1 MLRNYRPLK
10 RGRELIFGVLLTGWL
25 SLPPFA
31 QQVPAPEALPVPGTS
46 KLLAGLQLEPSRSAE
61 VESALNRRDY
71 KRAETILLEETKRD
85 PKSDRTA
92 KLYTLMGHILFLD
105 GQYLNS
111 AIAWKKAETIAS
123 LDDQSRFSLAMAYLR
138 LKRPD
143 WGRDE
148 LQRLS
153 QGDPQN
159 PLYLYWLAKL
169 DYDARAYTTAISR
182 LRRVIELDPNMMRAY
197 NNLGLC
203 YDALGQFDEAIQS
216 FTRAIEL
223 NRAQKQPS
231 AWPPLNLAVSLISLN
246 RLDEAVARLHEALS
260 YNPEFPQAH
269 YELGLVLQK
278 ERKFEEAIAPLQRA
292 IDLDPLY
299 AEPHYTLDLWPV
311 AGERWLLRIS
321 APFKRAIDLDPLYAE
336 PHYTLGGIYQR
347 QGKRE
352 QAQEQIE
359 KFKKLR
365 KETSPLQSPAL
376 NNTMPSGGVPLEDR
390 RLP

>member
-1 MLRNYRPLK
+1 MLCNSTPSK
-10 RGRELIFGVLLTGWL
+10 RVRALFWVLLTI
-25 SLPPFA
+25 SLFLPLLA
-31 QQVPAPEALPVPGTS
+31 QQVPPPPVLSAQGAPGS
-46 KLLAGLQLEPSRSAE
+46 LAGLQLEPSRSAE

-138 LKRPD
+138 LNRPD

-169 DYDARAYTTAISR
+169 DYDARAYTAAISR

-203 YDALGQFDEAIQS
+203 YDSLGQFDEAIQS

-223 NRAQKQPS
+223 NRGQKQPS

-246 RLDEAVARLHEALS
+246 RLDEATARLHEALS
-260 YNPEFPQAH
+260 YNPQFPQAQ
-269 YELGLVLQK
+269 YELGLVLEK

-299 AEPHYTLDLWPV
+299 AEPHYTL
-311 AGERWLLRIS
+311 GR
-321 APFKRAIDLDPLYAE
+321 
-336 PHYTLGGIYQR
+336 IYQR

-352 QAQEQIE
+352 AAQEQIE
-359 KFKKLR
+359 
-365 KETSPLQSPAL
+365 
-376 NNTMPSGGVPLEDR
+376 
-390 RLP
+390 

>member
-1 MLRNYRPLK
+1 MPENPRLLK
-10 RGRELIFGVLLTGWL
+10 RVSALMFRVLLTGCL
-25 SLPPFA
+25 SLPFFA
-31 QQVPAPEALPVPGTS
+31 QQVQAPETLPVPATS

-85 PKSDRTA
+85 PKSARTA

-111 AIAWKKAETIAS
+111 AIAWKKAEAIAS

-138 LKRPD
+138 LNRPD

-169 DYDARAYTTAISR
+169 DYDAREYTSAISR
-182 LRRVIELDPNMMRAY
+182 LRHVIELDPNMMRAH

-203 YDALGQFDEAIQS
+203 YDSLGQFEEAVQS

-223 NRAQKQPS
+223 NRRQEHPS

-246 RLDEAVARLHEALS
+246 RLDEAAARLHEALS
-260 YNPEFPQAH
+260 YNPKFPQAH
-269 YELGLVLQK
+269 YQLGLVLEK

-292 IDLDPLY
+292 IALDPSY
-299 AEPHYTLDLWPV
+299 P
-311 AGERWLLRIS
+311 
-321 APFKRAIDLDPLYAE
+321 E
-336 PHYTLGGIYQR
+336 PHYTLGRIYQR
-347 QGKRE
+347 LGKRDE
-352 QAQEQIE
+352 AQEQIE
-359 KFKKLR
+359 KFKKL
-365 KETSPLQSPAL
+365 KQEPSPLQSAQ
-376 NNTMPSGGVPLEDR
+376 R
-390 RLP
+390 

>member
-1 MLRNYRPLK
+1 MLHNSRPLK
-10 RGRELIFGVLLTGWL
+10 RVRALIFWVLLTGWF
-25 SLPPFA
+25 SLPLFA
-31 QQVPAPEALPVPGTS
+31 QQVPAPESLPVPGTS

-61 VESALNRRDY
+61 LASALNRRDY

-85 PKSDRTA
+85 PKSARTA

-138 LKRPD
+138 LNRPD

-231 AWPPLNLAVSLISLN
+231 AWPPLNLAVSLVSLN

-292 IDLDPLY
+292 IELDPLY
-299 AEPHYTLDLWPV
+299 P
-311 AGERWLLRIS
+311 
-321 APFKRAIDLDPLYAE
+321 E

-352 QAQEQIE
+352 AAQEQIE

-365 KETSPLQSPAL
+365 KEPSPLQRPAL
-376 NNTMPSGGVPLEDR
+376 NETTPSGDVPREDR

>member
-1 MLRNYRPLK
+1 MPRNSTPSK
-10 RGRELIFGVLLTGWL
+10 RVSARVFWVLLTLGL
-25 SLPPFA
+25 SLPLFA
-31 QQVPAPEALPVPGTS
+31 QQVPAPETLPVQGAPAS
-46 KLLAGLQLEPSRSAE
+46 LAGLQLEPSRRSE
-61 VESALNRRDY
+61 LESTLNRRDY
-71 KRAETILLEETKRD
+71 KRAESILIEETQRD
-85 PKSDRTA
+85 PTSARTA

-111 AIAWKKAETIAS
+111 AIAWKKAEAIAP
-123 LDDQSRFSLAMAYLR
+123 LDDPTRFSLSMAYLR
-138 LKRPD
+138 LNRPD

-153 QGDPQN
+153 QVDPKN

-169 DYDARAYTTAISR
+169 DYDARAYTEAISR
-182 LRRVIELDPNMMRAY
+182 LRRVIDLDPNMMRAY

-203 YDALGQFDEAIQS
+203 YDSLGQFDEAIRS

-223 NRAQKQPS
+223 NRGQKQPS

-246 RLDEAVARLHEALS
+246 RLDEAAARLRESLS

-269 YELGLVLQK
+269 YELGLVLEK
-278 ERKFEEAIAPLQRA
+278 ERKFGEAIAPLQRA

-299 AEPHYTLDLWPV
+299 AEPHYTL
-311 AGERWLLRIS
+311 GR
-321 APFKRAIDLDPLYAE
+321 
-336 PHYTLGGIYQR
+336 IYQR

-352 QAQEQIE
+352 EAQEQME

-365 KETSPLQSPAL
+365 KEPSPLQNPAL
-376 NNTMPSGGVPLEDR
+376 NQIMPSGAVPLQDR

>member
-1 MLRNYRPLK
+1 
-10 RGRELIFGVLLTGWL
+10 
-25 SLPPFA
+25 
-31 QQVPAPEALPVPGTS
+31 
-46 KLLAGLQLEPSRSAE
+46 
-61 VESALNRRDY
+61 VESASNRRDY
-71 KRAETILLEETKRD
+71 KRAETILLEETNRD
-85 PKSDRTA
+85 PKSARTA

-105 GQYLNS
+105 GQYLNA
-111 AIAWKKAETIAS
+111 AIAWKKAEAIAS

-138 LKRPD
+138 LNRPD

-153 QGDPQN
+153 QDDPHN

-169 DYDARAYTTAISR
+169 DYDARVYTTAISR
-182 LRRVIELDPNMMRAY
+182 LRRVIELDPHMMRAY

-223 NRAQKQPS
+223 NRGQKQPS

-260 YNPEFPQAH
+260 YNPQFPQAQ
-269 YELGLVLQK
+269 YELGLVLEK

-292 IDLDPLY
+292 IELD
-299 AEPHYTLDLWPV
+299 A
-311 AGERWLLRIS
+311 S
-321 APFKRAIDLDPLYAE
+321 YAE
-336 PHYTLGGIYQR
+336 PHYTLGRIYQR

-352 QAQEQIE
+352 AAQEQIE
-359 KFKKLR
+359 EFKKLR
-365 KETSPLQSPAL
+365 KESSPLQSPAL
-376 NNTMPSGGVPLEDR
+376 NETTPSGGVPLERR

>member
-1 MLRNYRPLK
+1 
-10 RGRELIFGVLLTGWL
+10 V
-25 SLPPFA
+25 
-31 QQVPAPEALPVPGTS
+31 
-46 KLLAGLQLEPSRSAE
+46 
-61 VESALNRRDY
+61 
-71 KRAETILLEETKRD
+71 
-85 PKSDRTA
+85 
-92 KLYTLMGHILFLD
+92 GHILFLD

-111 AIAWKKAETIAS
+111 AIAWKKAEAIAS

-138 LKRPD
+138 LNRPD

-169 DYDARAYTTAISR
+169 DYDARAYTAAISR

-203 YDALGQFDEAIQS
+203 YDSLGRFDEAIRS

-223 NRAQKQPS
+223 NRRQEQPS
-231 AWPPLNLAVSLISLN
+231 AWPALNLAASLISLN

-260 YNPEFPQAH
+260 YNPKFPQAH
-269 YELGLVLQK
+269 YQLGLVLEK

-292 IDLDPLY
+292 IELDPLY
-299 AEPHYTLDLWPV
+299 P
-311 AGERWLLRIS
+311 
-321 APFKRAIDLDPLYAE
+321 E
-336 PHYTLGGIYQR
+336 PHYTLGRIYQR

-352 QAQEQIE
+352 EAQEQIE
-359 KFKKLR
+359 KFKQLR
-365 KETSPLQSPAL
+365 QEPSPLQSPAS
-376 NNTMPSGGVPLEDR
+376 NQIMPSGGEPLHDR
-390 RLP
+390 PLP

>member
-1 MLRNYRPLK
+1 MLHNYRPLR

-85 PKSDRTA
+85 PKSARTA

-138 LKRPD
+138 LNRPD

-153 QGDPQN
+153 HGDPQN

-169 DYDARAYTTAISR
+169 DYDARAYTAAISR

-278 ERKFEEAIAPLQRA
+278 ERKFEEAIAPLQQA
-292 IDLDPLY
+292 IDLD
-299 AEPHYTLDLWPV
+299 
-311 AGERWLLRIS
+311 S
-321 APFKRAIDLDPLYAE
+321 LYAE